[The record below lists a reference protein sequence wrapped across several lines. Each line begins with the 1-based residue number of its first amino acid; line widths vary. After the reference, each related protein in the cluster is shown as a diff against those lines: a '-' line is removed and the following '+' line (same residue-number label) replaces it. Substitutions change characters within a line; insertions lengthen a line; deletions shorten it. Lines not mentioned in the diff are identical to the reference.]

1 MVRNH
6 EVASSILVGST
17 ILCKVE
23 HRNLCIP
30 IHFAKDSVCPGYIS
44 GHAFFHIIV
53 VMIAAVCNHE
63 GPISLMFRPITS
75 VMYALTAAV

>member
-23 HRNLCIP
+23 HGNLCIP
-30 IHFAKDSVCPGYIS
+30 IHFAKDSACPGYIS
-44 GHAFFHIIV
+44 GHAFYIIV